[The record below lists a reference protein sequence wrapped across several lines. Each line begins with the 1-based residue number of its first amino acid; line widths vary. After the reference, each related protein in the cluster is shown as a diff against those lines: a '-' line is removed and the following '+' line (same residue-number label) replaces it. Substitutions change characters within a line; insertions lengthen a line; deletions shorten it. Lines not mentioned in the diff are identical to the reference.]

1 MKVQRRGEM
10 VIYDL
15 ETKQM
20 LETGEV
26 GSGVS
31 YMERLGDGLV
41 IDIGWGVNKDEQ
53 IPPPEQNGEREYYS
67 VRGRYAYGEG

>member
-20 LETGEV
+20 PETG
-26 GSGVS
+26 GFRSWDS
-31 YMERLGDGLV
+31 YMERLFC
-41 IDIGWGVNKDEQ
+41 
-53 IPPPEQNGEREYYS
+53 
-67 VRGRYAYGEG
+67 

>member
-20 LETGEV
+20 LETGV
-26 GSGVS
+26 FRSWGS
-31 YMERLGDGLV
+31 YMQRLFCKGK
-41 IDIGWGVNKDEQ
+41 ICIWGGVMVCACTAFTNLTMRNALAKLILKRRAET
-53 IPPPEQNGEREYYS
+53 E
-67 VRGRYAYGEG
+67 

>member
-20 LETGEV
+20 PETGGLGV
-26 GSGVS
+26 G
-31 YMERLGDGLV
+31 
-41 IDIGWGVNKDEQ
+41 IHTWKD
-53 IPPPEQNGEREYYS
+53 YS
-67 VRGRYAYGEG
+67 VRGKYAYGEE